1 MVAEARKSAWY
12 RIYVLSL
19 LLVMCIDNVAVRNIP
34 SYLITVPVPECETL
48 CAGVAS
54 RPLCGR
60 NMITA
65 FPSDRLPNRFEACQ
79 LCRARIVPVAQSHVA
94 NTTSGANASQA
105 NSFRATSKEL
115 LPDDGVLALAAAGD
129 GFLLPA
135 FNKNRRQVQVF
146 ATDVSAPVA
155 SFTQVAPPEIVEEQE
170 PISVSNVPWAEG
182 ARQDAAFYNMA
193 DGACL
198 WHWEYGLLIGY
209 GFAIIFA
216 VGSISAGV
224 LCDLRPRVPI
234 ASAALMAWSVATAMQ
249 ASAHSFVFLLGC
261 RAVIGLAQAFAMP
274 AAISIAADYFTE
286 KQNIAVAVLSVGL
299 YLGSGCA
306 SFSIFFAEALGW
318 RWAVLLAGLIGIAIT
333 PVLYHTVQEPER
345 TEWSAP
351 CTLQVVT
358 DEVFEK
364 SRVAR
369 MLILAASAKMLA
381 AYTFSAF
388 LPIWYARRGLD
399 GYTNNAYAGWNALAI
414 SSGGLLS
421 AVLGSYL
428 GHRWSQ
434 WDACAPCWIGLLGAI
449 FSLPLIC
456 LVLLTNNFSVSMLC
470 FFLLILVSESWF
482 GPTVGLLQRSVRPS
496 VRFQAVSMFLVAST
510 LAANLGPALV
520 GFLDPGNGRIGLH
533 ILWISLTANVAA
545 AAAFMFTAREIMIDP
560 VAATVAPSRGSR
572 DDADHEG
579 SANKA
584 GTAHWAL

>member
-1 MVAEARKSAWY
+1 MVTDGPKQGWY
-12 RIYVLSL
+12 RIYVLGV
-19 LLVMCIDNVAVRNIP
+19 LLVVCVDNLAVRNLP
-34 SYLITVPVPECETL
+34 SYLITVPVPECEKI
-48 CAGVAS
+48 CSGVKS
-54 RPLCGR
+54 VPLCGKHQ
-60 NMITA
+60 ITA
-65 FPSDRLPNRFEACQ
+65 FPTDRPPTQFEACQ
-79 LCRARIVPVAQSHVA
+79 LCRAKIVPVEV
-94 NTTSGANASQA
+94 TSARWTMPNKTNATHKWKGKHIQ
-105 NSFRATSKEL
+105 L
-115 LPDDGVLALAAAGD
+115 L
-129 GFLLPA
+129 
-135 FNKNRRQVQVF
+135 
-146 ATDVSAPVA
+146 ATDAEV
-155 SFTQVAPPEIVEEQE
+155 QE
-170 PISVSNVPWAEG
+170 MPALFVDGPGSEYLQALQNGDVPWADG
-182 ARQDAAFYNMA
+182 QDAAFYNMA

-198 WHWEYGLLIGY
+198 WHWQYGLLIGFV
-209 GFAIIFA
+209 FAIPFA
-216 VGSISAGV
+216 LGSVSAGV
-224 LCDLRPRVPI
+224 LCDLRPRVSI

-274 AAISIAADYFTE
+274 AAISITADYFTE
-286 KQNIAVAVLSVGL
+286 KQNVAVAVLSVGL

-306 SFSIFFAEALGW
+306 SFSILFAEAIGW

-333 PVLYHTVQEPER
+333 PILYHTVQEPER

-351 CTLQVVT
+351 CTIQVVM

-388 LPIWYARRGLD
+388 LPIWYQRRGLD
-399 GYTNNAYAGWNALAI
+399 GYTNNAYAGWNALVI

-421 AVLGSYL
+421 AIVGSYV

-434 WDACAPCWIGLLGAI
+434 RDACAPCYIGLLGAI
-449 FSLPLIC
+449 FSIPLIC
-456 LVLLTNNFSVSMLC
+456 MVLLTDKFGVSMLC
-470 FFLLILVSESWF
+470 FFLLLLVSESWF
-482 GPTVGLLQRSVRPS
+482 GPTVALLQRSVRPS

-520 GFLDPGNGRIGLH
+520 GFMDPGGERIGVH

-545 AAAFMFTAREIMIDP
+545 AVAFAFTAREIMIDP
-560 VAATVAPSRGSR
+560 VAASVASRGSR
-572 DDADHEG
+572 DDIHDEG